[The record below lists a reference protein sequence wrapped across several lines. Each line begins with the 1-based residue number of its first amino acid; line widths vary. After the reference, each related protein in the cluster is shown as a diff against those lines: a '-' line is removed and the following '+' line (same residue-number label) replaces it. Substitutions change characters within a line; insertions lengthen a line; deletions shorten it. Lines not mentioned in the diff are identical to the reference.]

1 MFLSSSLDRLVKNLG
16 KTDFK
21 YFKQEFDANILDF
34 VKQKGFYPYE
44 SIRDFEKFKEEL
56 PRKEKFYSSLT
67 SKEIVIKNMNM
78 FLRFGIHFK

>member
-1 MFLSSSLDRLVKNLG
+1 MFLSSSLDSLVKNLS

-21 YFKQEFDANILDF
+21 YFSQEFDANILDL

-44 SIRDFEKFKEEL
+44 SMRDFEKFKEEL